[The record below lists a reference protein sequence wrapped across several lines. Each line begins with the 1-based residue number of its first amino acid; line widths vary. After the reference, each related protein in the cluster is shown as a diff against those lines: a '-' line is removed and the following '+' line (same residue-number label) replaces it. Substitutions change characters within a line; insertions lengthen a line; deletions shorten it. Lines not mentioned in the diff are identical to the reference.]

1 MNSIADSFEKEI
13 KNKVFIESDNTH
25 KRLLQIQ
32 DFIYVI
38 GFYTEIII
46 IQEDGLPRNF
56 LVPLVRICLPLM
68 KKVLTPLSKSV
79 L

>member
-1 MNSIADSFEKEI
+1 MNSIADSFGKEI
-13 KNKVFIESDNTH
+13 KNKVFLESENTPQS
-25 KRLLQIQ
+25 LLQIQ
-32 DFIYVI
+32 DFIYGI

-46 IQEDGLPRNF
+46 IQEDRLRRNF
-56 LVPLVRICLPLM
+56 LVPLIRICLPLM

>member
-56 LVPLVRICLPLM
+56 LVSLVRICLPLM
-68 KKVLTPLSKSV
+68 KNVLTPLSKSV